1 MMVPRNR
8 APALALRLNTGDDAA
23 LPAGG
28 ATVYGDTLKLL
39 YVAQL
44 TNVWQQQAGNRNLA
58 KNHAPGIF
66 SNAADHLVRT
76 IGAVS
81 PLGPAF
87 DLTADT
93 SRRHL
98 QSGAAYYD
106 PVGLG
111 GHHPCTLWGMY
122 SLTTTPGGDV
132 MIWGITGGNGP
143 RGIGIKTNASR
154 QPQGYLRHD
163 TDGGGLMLS
172 AAAISVGQT
181 VSCAFTSRGLTDHA
195 FAIHVLETGHREL
208 VTSST
213 SRNAA
218 TQNPGNQGRMGH
230 AIGNG
235 DVWFFDDGHVYGAAF
250 IDAPLSNDDLMTL
263 AVMPFS
269 MIDASRRPRFLAGS
283 PVPPVAFARPR
294 VSILGGRPRL
304 MVA

>member
-8 APALALRLNTGDDAA
+8 APALALRLNAGDDAT

-28 ATVYGDTLKLL
+28 ATVYGDALKLL
-39 YVAQL
+39 YVAQPA
-44 TNVWQQQAGNRNLA
+44 NGWQFGAGNRNLA
-58 KNHAPGIF
+58 KSHAPGIF
-66 SNAADHLVRT
+66 STAIANQVGPRAS
-76 IGAVS
+76 VS
-81 PLGPAF
+81 PLGPSF
-87 DLTADT
+87 EILTANN
-93 SRRHL
+93 RRHL
-98 QSGAAYYD
+98 QSGANYYD
-106 PVGLG
+106 PVGRG
-111 GHHPCTLWGMY
+111 GHHPCTCWGMY
-122 SLTTTPGGDV
+122 SLVTTPGGDV

-163 TDGGGLMLS
+163 TDGSGLMLS

-218 TQNPGNQGRMGH
+218 TQNPGNPGRMGH
-230 AIGNG
+230 AIGNA

-269 MIDASRRPRFLAGS
+269 MIEASRRPRFLAGS

>member
-8 APALALRLNTGDDAA
+8 APALVLRLNAGDDAT

-28 ATVYGDTLKLL
+28 ATVYGDALKLL
-39 YVAQL
+39 YVAQM

-66 SNAADHLVRT
+66 SGAVSHFART
-76 IGAVS
+76 IGAAS

-87 DLTADT
+87 DLTAGNT
-93 SRRHL
+93 YRQL
-98 QSGAAYYD
+98 QSGADYYT
-106 PVGLG
+106 PVAKG

-163 TDGGGLMLS
+163 TDGGGLNLTGT
-172 AAAISVGQT
+172 AVDIGHT

-218 TQNPGNQGRMGH
+218 TANPGNQGRLGY
-230 AIGNG
+230 ATGNA

-250 IDAPLSNDDLMTL
+250 IDAPLSTDDLMTL

-269 MIDASRRPRFLAGS
+269 MIEASRRPRFLPGS
-283 PVPPVAFARPR
+283 PVPPVALARPR